1 VLRECNALAIIW
13 PELNALWG
21 IPNPIKHHPEI
32 CTGIHTMMVLQ
43 QAAKLSSKTT
53 IRFAAL
59 CHDLGKCVTP
69 NSELP
74 SHKQHEIKGLPLVE
88 TSCNRFKVPNEYKQL
103 ALKVC
108 QFHIHS
114 HRALELKPSTILK
127 LFNQLDVWRRPQEFE
142 DFLITCEADAKGR
155 LGFEERTYPQANLLR
170 LSVNKCLEV
179 NAKKFVEKGIH
190 GKLIKEAIDIERIKI
205 ISALAANK
213 VQ

>member
-1 VLRECNALAIIW
+1 L
-13 PELNALWG
+13 
-21 IPNPIKHHPEI
+21 
-32 CTGIHTMMVLQ
+32 
-43 QAAKLSSKTT
+43 
-53 IRFAAL
+53 
-59 CHDLGKCVTP
+59 
-69 NSELP
+69 
-74 SHKQHEIKGLPLVE
+74 
-88 TSCNRFKVPNEYKQL
+88 PNEYKQL